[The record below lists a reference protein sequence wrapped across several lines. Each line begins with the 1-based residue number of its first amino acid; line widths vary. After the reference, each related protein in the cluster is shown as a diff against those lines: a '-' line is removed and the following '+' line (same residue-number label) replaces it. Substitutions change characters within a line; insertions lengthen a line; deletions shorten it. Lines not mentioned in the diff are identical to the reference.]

1 MSRGIPRHEVPK
13 ATLRGMIRAARSWH
27 GLHGTWANKS
37 PEYWFTVGVAQSLQE
52 KLDDSRK
59 WVCVEPRIR
68 EMVNAKACQ
77 SIKDFPKKIRLNGRC
92 DLGVQRLNEDY
103 FAAIEIKTRV
113 YSFTREISNDIRRL
127 CLLFDKR
134 IESKISVCCLA
145 IYSDASKRSRNG
157 AKHLVAERFANIESR
172 AKAIAAS
179 FGLRLAAAPKFG
191 RDPDDES
198 DCDDVDHWG
207 VQCLSITR

>member
-52 KLDDSRK
+52 GLDDSKK
-59 WVCVEPRIR
+59 WVCVEPRIQ
-68 EMVNAKACQ
+68 EMVDAQKCRK
-77 SIKDFPKKIRLNGRC
+77 IRGFPERIRLNGRC
-92 DLGVQRLNEDY
+92 DLGVQRIKEDY

-113 YSFTREISNDIRRL
+113 YSFTKEIDSDLRRL

-145 IYSDASKRSRNG
+145 IYSDASKTSRNG
-157 AKHLVAERFANIESR
+157 AKHLLEERFANIELG
-172 AKAIAAS
+172 ANAIAAS
-179 FGLRLAAAPKFG
+179 FGLHLAAVSKLG
-191 RDPDDES
+191 RDPYDES